1 MYDYVCLILVYEMD
15 QRLHL
20 QLENSGQTINHGQ
33 IVSTNVQIVKNLSNS
48 KLEEVR
54 LEQWS
59 EFELLKQKSCL

>member
-1 MYDYVCLILVYEMD
+1 MD

-59 EFELLKQKSCL
+59 EFELLKKKSCL